1 MRMFNRIC
9 MYSASLFLLALSAT
23 AHSEDSAVN
32 TMNPYDMVEAV
43 ANNTFTRFHQDIDII
58 KTNPDHL
65 KLIVSDELMPYIDYK
80 YASYKVMGI
89 HLKAT
94 TKDQRERFVKAFQGY
109 LVSTYAQAF
118 TEYTDQHVRF
128 APGKDFSGEKMVDV
142 NVDLIEPGRPAIKLM
157 FKVRRL
163 KDGSWKAFDLV
174 AEGVSL
180 LASKSSEISNLI
192 RQKGIDSVIL
202 ELEQRNKGHISDKT
216 TGAKL

>member
-43 ANNTFTRFHQDIDII
+43 ANNTFARFHQDIDII

-163 KDGSWKAFDLV
+163 KDDSWKAFDLV

>member
-1 MRMFNRIC
+1 MFNRIC
-9 MYSASLFLLALSAT
+9 MYSASLFLLALSVT

-43 ANNTFTRFHQDIDII
+43 ANNTFARFHQDIDII

-192 RQKGIDSVIL
+192 RQKGIDAVIL

-216 TGAKL
+216 TGDKL

>member
-192 RQKGIDSVIL
+192 RTKGIDSVIL
-202 ELEQRNKGHISDKT
+202 ELEQRNKGHISNKT
-216 TGAKL
+216 TGDKL

>member
-1 MRMFNRIC
+1 MFNRIC
-9 MYSASLFLLALSAT
+9 KVTASLILLTLSAT
-23 AHSEDSAVN
+23 AHSDDSAVN

-43 ANNTFTRFHQDIDII
+43 ANNTFARFHQDVDII
-58 KTNPDHL
+58 KTDPDHL

-94 TKDQRERFVKAFQGY
+94 TKEQRTRFVKAFQGY
-109 LVSTYAQAF
+109 LVATYAQAF
-118 TEYTDQHVRF
+118 TEYTDQQVKF
-128 APGKDFSGEKMVDV
+128 APAKDFTGEKMVDV
-142 NVDLIEPGRPAIKLM
+142 NVELIEAGRPAIKLM

-202 ELEQRNKGHISDKT
+202 ELEQRNKGHISYKSNGT
-216 TGAKL
+216 RL

>member
-43 ANNTFTRFHQDIDII
+43 ANNTFARFHQDIDII

-142 NVDLIEPGRPAIKLM
+142 NIELIEPSRPTIKLM

>member
-9 MYSASLFLLALSAT
+9 KVTASLILLTLSAT
-23 AHSEDSAVN
+23 AHSDDSAVN

-43 ANNTFTRFHQDIDII
+43 ANNTFARFHQDVDII
-58 KTNPDHL
+58 KTDPDHL

-94 TKDQRERFVKAFQGY
+94 TKEQRTRFVKAFQGY
-109 LVSTYAQAF
+109 LVATYAQAF
-118 TEYTDQHVRF
+118 TEYTDQQVKF
-128 APGKDFSGEKMVDV
+128 APAKDFTGEKMVDV
-142 NVDLIEPGRPAIKLM
+142 NVELIEAGRPAIKLM

-202 ELEQRNKGHISDKT
+202 ELEQRNKGHISYKSNGT
-216 TGAKL
+216 RL

>member
-9 MYSASLFLLALSAT
+9 MYSASLFLLALSVT

-43 ANNTFTRFHQDIDII
+43 ANNTFARFHQDIDII

-216 TGAKL
+216 TGDKL

>member
-1 MRMFNRIC
+1 MRMFNRISK
-9 MYSASLFLLALSAT
+9 YSAALVLLVLSAT
-23 AHSEDSAVN
+23 AHSEDSGVN

-43 ANNTFTRFHQDIDII
+43 ANNTFARFHQDVDII

-89 HLKAT
+89 HLKTT

-109 LVSTYAQAF
+109 LVATYAQAF
-118 TEYTDQHVRF
+118 TEYTDQQVRF
-128 APGKDFSGEKMVDV
+128 SPAKDFTDERMVDV

-192 RQKGIDSVIL
+192 RKKGIDSVIL
-202 ELEQRNKGHISDKT
+202 ELEQRNKGHISNKAN
-216 TGAKL
+216 GAKL

>member
-9 MYSASLFLLALSAT
+9 MYSASLFLLALSVT

-43 ANNTFTRFHQDIDII
+43 ANNTFARFHQDIDII

-192 RQKGIDSVIL
+192 RQKGIDAVIL

-216 TGAKL
+216 TGDKL

>member
-43 ANNTFTRFHQDIDII
+43 ANNTFARFHQDIDII

-94 TKDQRERFVKAFQGY
+94 TKEQRERFVKAFQGY

-128 APGKDFSGEKMVDV
+128 APAKDFSGEKMVDV

>member
-1 MRMFNRIC
+1 MFNRIC

-43 ANNTFTRFHQDIDII
+43 ANNTFARFHQDIDII

-118 TEYTDQHVRF
+118 TEYTEQHVRF

-192 RQKGIDSVIL
+192 RTKGIDSVIL

>member
-9 MYSASLFLLALSAT
+9 IYSASLLLLALSAT
-23 AHSEDSAVN
+23 AHSDNLAVN

-43 ANNTFTRFHQDIDII
+43 AKNTFTRFHQDIDII
-58 KTNPDHL
+58 NTDPDHL

-89 HLKAT
+89 HLKST

-128 APGKDFSGEKMVDV
+128 SPGKDFSGEKMVDV

-202 ELEQRNKGHISDKT
+202 ELEQRNKGNISNKTNGDK
-216 TGAKL
+216 L

>member
-43 ANNTFTRFHQDIDII
+43 ANNTFARFHQDIDII

-216 TGAKL
+216 TGDKL

>member
-9 MYSASLFLLALSAT
+9 MYSASLLLLALSAT

-32 TMNPYDMVEAV
+32 TMNPYDMVEAA
-43 ANNTFTRFHQDIDII
+43 ANNTFARFHQDIDII

-65 KLIVSDELMPYIDYK
+65 KLIGSDELMPYIDYK
-80 YASYKVMGI
+80 YASYKVMGV

-94 TKDQRERFVKAFQGY
+94 TKEQRERFVKAFQGY

-128 APGKDFSGEKMVDV
+128 APAKDFSGEKMVDV

-192 RQKGIDSVIL
+192 RQKGIDAVIL
-202 ELEQRNKGHISDKT
+202 ELERRNKGHISNNT
-216 TGAKL
+216 NGTKL

>member
-1 MRMFNRIC
+1 MFNRIC

>member
-1 MRMFNRIC
+1 MFNRIC

-43 ANNTFTRFHQDIDII
+43 ANNTFARFHQDIDII

-94 TKDQRERFVKAFQGY
+94 TKEQRERFVKAFQGY

-128 APGKDFSGEKMVDV
+128 APAKDFSGEKMVDV

-202 ELEQRNKGHISDKT
+202 ELEQRNKGHISNKT

>member
-9 MYSASLFLLALSAT
+9 IYSDSLFLLALSAT

-118 TEYTDQHVRF
+118 TEYTDQQVKF
-128 APGKDFSGEKMVDV
+128 APAKDFSGEKMVDV
-142 NVDLIEPGRPAIKLM
+142 NVDLIEAGRPAIKLM